1 MRARG
6 QVNEQSPLLFLRP
19 CGKHLNLPRQAR
31 DKTEENTMVF
41 HTAFLDGTLPLLKQQ
56 LAVRKRLSCVILYL
70 TLIRFFRRQAQD
82 EHGKSVYKKRRFR
95 RAQAS
100 GSRTAS
106 PQSHTTPTLH
116 TRKTLTSGRTPDL
129 PVALLRWAA
138 QHRAAALRR
147 WRALSTSMCRERL
160 SFKASAEIDAFLH
173 GSFAGNPIVCQDRLR
188 INNRKRLKTAFLQAS
203 AGRLRH
209 GNAVAPWLTRSGST
223 GPRPGR

>member
-1 MRARG
+1 MLSHSVSRRDAPAAEG
-6 QVNEQSPLLFLRP
+6 AAGGAETSILR
-19 CGKHLNLPRQAR
+19 H
-31 DKTEENTMVF
+31 
-41 HTAFLDGTLPLLKQQ
+41 
-56 LAVRKRLSCVILYL
+56 LYL
-70 TLIRFFRRQAQD
+70 KSNLCQD
-82 EHGKSVYKKRRFR
+82 RLGTNIGKVQKKRRFR

-116 TRKTLTSGRTPDL
+116 TRKTLTSGRTPGL
-129 PVALLRWAA
+129 PAALLRWAA

>member
-1 MRARG
+1 LWKTSQFAKTGSG
-6 QVNEQSPLLFLRP
+6 QNGRKHNGVSHSLSRRHAPAAEAAAGGAETSFLR
-19 CGKHLNLPRQAR
+19 HF
-31 DKTEENTMVF
+31 V
-41 HTAFLDGTLPLLKQQ
+41 LDSYSIFQYLK
-56 LAVRKRLSCVILYL
+56 
-70 TLIRFFRRQAQD
+70 RRQTQD
-82 EHGKSVYKKRRFR
+82 EHRKSVYKKRRFC